1 MPQYEVQGDK
11 GAIAMTRNALLLIL
25 IPFVA
30 TFLAWPTPGLGATIP
45 EAVPDKGLVVFY
57 RPRKMT
63 GAAIPVNVH
72 HVSGVVGTL
81 RNGTVIHRYLDP
93 GQHQFWSEVIA
104 QDSIMINVEAG
115 KVYFVRGETT
125 MGVMVARPRFTQVDE
140 ATGRAAVGN
149 L

>member
-1 MPQYEVQGDK
+1 MIRK
-11 GAIAMTRNALLLIL
+11 TLLLLLIP
-25 IPFVA
+25 IVA
-30 TFLAWPTPGLGATIP
+30 TFIVWPTPGATATVP
-45 EAVPDKGLVVFY
+45 EANPEKGLVVIY

-72 HVSGVVGTL
+72 HADGVVGTL
-81 RNGTVIHRYLDP
+81 RNGTVIHRYFEP

-104 QDSIMINVEAG
+104 QDSVMINVAAG

-125 MGVMVARPRFTQVDE
+125 MGVMVARPKLTLVDE
-140 ATGRAAVGN
+140 ATGRAAVGS

>member
-1 MPQYEVQGDK
+1 M
-11 GAIAMTRNALLLIL
+11 IRHALTLIL
-25 IPFVA
+25 ASIVA
-30 TFLAWPTPGLGATIP
+30 ALAIFPVPAVPATIP
-45 EAVPDKGLVVFY
+45 EADPEKGLVVFY

-72 HVSGVVGTL
+72 HADGVVGTL
-81 RNGTVIHRYLDP
+81 RNGTVLHRYFEP

-125 MGVMVARPRFTQVDE
+125 MGIMVARPKFTQVDE
-140 ATGRAAVGN
+140 ATGRAAGDGA
-149 L
+149 

>member
-1 MPQYEVQGDK
+1 MVRK
-11 GAIAMTRNALLLIL
+11 ALLSVL
-25 IPFVA
+25 IPIVAAFVV
-30 TFLAWPTPGLGATIP
+30 WPTPAATATIP
-45 EAVPDKGLVVFY
+45 EADPEKGLVVFY

-72 HVSGVVGTL
+72 HADGVVGTL
-81 RNGTVIHRYLDP
+81 RNGTVLHRYLEP

-125 MGVMVARPRFTQVDE
+125 MGIMVARPKFTQMGE
-140 ATGRAAVGN
+140 AAGRAAVDAM
-149 L
+149 